1 MNTFSTGAGA
11 PPPARAVADASPRI
25 CLSSAR
31 HGRRRSF
38 SPRYTFW
45 IGAGLLALS
54 AGWNFGARADTGV
67 AQPPSQGF
75 GEPRRSSPEQ
85 PASGGGTFRAAD
97 DTHAAALNDVSEPTS
112 RPPPGGG

>member
-54 AGWNFGARADTGV
+54 AGWNFGARADTSV

-85 PASGGGTFRAAD
+85 PASGGGTLRAARG
-97 DTHAAALNDVSEPTS
+97 NDSA
-112 RPPPGGG
+112 GLGAG